1 MSEDNSDYSKK
12 LEYSKKILNNEIEE
26 YVKYL
31 KKYIIS
37 KYRKDIENEGNKHN
51 FEERF
56 EKLEINISKLVN
68 IYAEKNTVDI
78 LKKINSNV
86 ISSKVNNSLKKY
98 RNIRNEVDYYENS
111 KNMYK
116 DIDVDID
123 TFKDIN
129 DIIFGIEANSP
140 KEEIIK
146 YVKESDIIKCITLK
160 MDKKDIEILKKF
172 IDSEY
177 YEDYINSRK
186 DYENLLNEESI
197 NLIRNAQDIVSDYFP
212 FPFISKTFISAGR
225 YYNEYFKK

>member
-1 MSEDNSDYSKK
+1 MSENNSDYSKK

-56 EKLEINISKLVN
+56 EKLEINISKIVN
-68 IYAEKNTVDI
+68 IYAENNTVDI

-146 YVKESDIIKCITLK
+146 YVKESDIIKCITSK